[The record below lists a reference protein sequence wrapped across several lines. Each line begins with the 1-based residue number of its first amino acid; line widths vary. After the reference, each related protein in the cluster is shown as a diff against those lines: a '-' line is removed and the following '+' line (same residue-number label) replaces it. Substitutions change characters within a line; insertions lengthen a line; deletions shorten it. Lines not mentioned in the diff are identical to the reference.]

1 MDGEK
6 DGKLGTESLRWWTMS
21 DPDLE
26 FQPPNKM
33 TRPPGFCFALLC
45 SLMGPGQDE
54 GKEGPVK
61 CLWMYSKQEFNCK
74 VAMLLALFVC

>member
-33 TRPPGFCFALLC
+33 TRPTGFCFALFP
-45 SLMGPGQDE
+45 PGTWAKMKGQSTSQE
-54 GKEGPVK
+54 PVDVLPNK
-61 CLWMYSKQEFNCK
+61 ISNCK
-74 VAMLLALFVC
+74 VS